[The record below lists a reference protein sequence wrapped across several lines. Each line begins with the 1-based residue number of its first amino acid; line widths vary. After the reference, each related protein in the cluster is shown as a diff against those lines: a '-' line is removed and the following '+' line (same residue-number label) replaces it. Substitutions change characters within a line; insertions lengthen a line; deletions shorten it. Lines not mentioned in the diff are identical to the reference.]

1 MSVVDILANK
11 YGIHSQPRARINCP
25 FCEHHTMSIKADD
38 TLAKCFHDKCQR
50 FITVHQSSRSYQRSL
65 HSALETIYHDF
76 HKHFLS
82 LENHPGPNVYTYCL
96 EKRQIHAQVLQDAPL
111 GCVPPEYDVG
121 PAFDPVLKQL
131 TDSLNDALGDMR
143 GGGRPSKIQ
152 KQRVEGLQKSLDF
165 VQTKKQDL
173 AEKIKKRESWLT
185 FHYADATHRF
195 SAIRLRN
202 PFEKEK
208 NFAFVSYNPFR
219 DFGLFGHQM
228 FPTGSAA
235 MPIEKLIVTEGEFN
249 TLQLQSL
256 LVKYG
261 EEEGQDFSY
270 LYVVSVGGV
279 NQADYD
285 TIRKV
290 SADPILLYDNDSDK
304 DNAGFT
310 LVSKAQEFMAI
321 EAATTPNGCSDVDEF
336 ILQFSSTGEAWTAIQ
351 EMLEDREWFYRHF
364 SGLASEILEVRDV
377 KSKEHRINDRVKR
390 IILEDLLI
398 RGTLYHDDIT
408 AYFFKRKE
416 KKLLE
421 VSPHDHEFVLLLA
434 KYGINAAE
442 TISRYIIEG
451 LRNAA
456 FHDGPR
462 IHARRFS
469 HYKSDT
475 FTLYVHNH
483 NNQMYR
489 LTEDKIDLVDNGT
502 DGVLF
507 LTDSKAEPFLT
518 DYRWFRTEFERVA
531 MDEDWDI
538 SAHSVFMNQIVRM
551 INFAEDILEP
561 NDRCI
566 LFMLWVYCN
575 FFREINETRPELAW
589 IGEKGSGK
597 SITNKKLG
605 CTFFGSQFQLTPLP
619 DKVEDF
625 DAIITNR
632 AFVCVD
638 NADTKKPWFE
648 DRLAAL
654 ATSGAIPKRK
664 LYTTNEMIEY
674 MLDCFVSITARTP
687 RFKRD
692 DVADR
697 LLMMKSQRFKHFL
710 PENKLI
716 AAVLKQRDHIWVE
729 LLFQLQNVIRA
740 LKEYRAE
747 DFSTAFRMAD
757 FADFSLKIAKR
768 GGFDEQLTNI
778 FQKLMQEQSFYAL
791 EGSPIFDFL
800 VAWVKEHEGQE
811 ITGPG
816 LCRELSEIAEK
827 ENQKFIY
834 AGKER
839 SFVQKFR
846 NLRSNLDEFFEI
858 TEKVGRGR
866 RKVYTFTM
874 KADKGIS

>member
-1 MSVVDILANK
+1 
-11 YGIHSQPRARINCP
+11 
-25 FCEHHTMSIKADD
+25 MSIKADD
-38 TLAKCFHDKCQR
+38 TLAKCFHDKCLR
-50 FITVHQSSRSYQRSL
+50 YITVHQSNPSYQRSL
-65 HSALETIYHDF
+65 HSALENIYRDF
-76 HKHFLS
+76 HQHFLS
-82 LENHPGPNVYTYCL
+82 LADREGPNVYLYCL
-96 EKRQIHAQVLQDAPL
+96 QKRQIHTQVLHDAPL
-111 GCVPPEYDVG
+111 GCVPPGYDVT
-121 PAFDPVLKQL
+121 PAFEPALKQI
-131 TDSLNDALGDMR
+131 TETLNETLADMR
-143 GGGRPSKIQ
+143 KGGRPSKVQQQHTESLQRSLEFIQ
-152 KQRVEGLQKSLDF
+152 S
-165 VQTKKQDL
+165 KKQDL
-173 AEKIKKRESWLT
+173 VDKIKKRENWLT
-185 FHYADATHRF
+185 FHYADSTHRF
-195 SAIRLRN
+195 TAIRLRN
-202 PFEKEK
+202 PFEAEK

-219 DFGLFGHQM
+219 SFGLFGHQM
-228 FPTGSAA
+228 FPTGNTV

-249 TLQLQSL
+249 SLQLQSL

-261 EEEGQDFSY
+261 RDIGQEYSY
-270 LYVVSVGGV
+270 LYAASVGGV

-285 TIRKV
+285 AIRRV
-290 SADPILLYDNDSDK
+290 CADPILLYDNDSDK

-336 ILQFSSTGEAWTAIQ
+336 ILQFNTTQEAWTAIQ

-364 SGLASEILEVRDV
+364 SGLAVEILDQRDV
-377 KSKEHRINDRVKR
+377 KKKEHRINDRVKR

-398 RGTLYHDDIT
+398 RGTLYHDEIT

-442 TISRYIIEG
+442 NISRYIIEG

-462 IHARRFS
+462 IEAHKFS
-469 HYKSDT
+469 HYKPET
-475 FTLYVHNH
+475 YTLYVHNH
-483 NNQMYR
+483 ANQMYR
-489 LTEDKIDLVDNGT
+489 LTTEKIDLVDNGT

-518 DYRWFRTEFERVA
+518 DYRWFQKQFTKVA
-531 MDEDWDI
+531 TDENWDPSKDSI
-538 SAHSVFMNQIVRM
+538 FMKLIVEM

-575 FFREINETRPELAW
+575 FFREINETRPLLAW

-605 CTFFGSQFQLTPLP
+605 CIFFGSKFQLTPLP
-619 DKVEDF
+619 EKVEDF

-632 AFVCVD
+632 PFVCVD
-638 NADTKKPWFE
+638 NADTKKTWFE

-674 MLDCFVSITARTP
+674 MLDCFCSITSRTP
-687 RFKRD
+687 KYKRD

-710 PENKLI
+710 PENQLI
-716 AAVLKQRDHIWVE
+716 AAVLRARDQIWVE
-729 LLFQLQNVIRA
+729 ILWQLQNVIHA
-740 LKEYRAE
+740 LKDFAGD

-768 GGFDEQLTNI
+768 GGFDEQLTTI
-778 FQKLMQEQSFYAL
+778 FRNLMQEQSFYAL
-791 EGSPIFDFL
+791 EGSPIFDVL
-800 VAWVKEHEGQE
+800 VAWVKENEGQE
-811 ITGPG
+811 ISGPG
-816 LCRELSEIAEK
+816 LCRGLSEIAERDGYT
-827 ENQKFIY
+827 FIY
-834 AGKER
+834 SGKER

-866 RKVYTFTM
+866 RKIYTFTM
-874 KADKGIS
+874 KQDKGI